1 MASHSPTD
9 EPLKE
14 LKHDA
19 VPGYMRAF
27 IIAFAAMTLYLV
39 IVLIVSPGRTK
50 GHHDSDHGHDDQ
62 HSTKSE
68 AAHHDS
74 H

>member
-9 EPLKE
+9 EPLLE

-19 VPGYMRAF
+19 VPGYMRVF
-27 IIAFAAMTLYLV
+27 LIAFAVMTLYLAL
-39 IVLIVSPGRTK
+39 ILIVSPGK
-50 GHHDSDHGHDDQ
+50 AEKHHGGHDD
-62 HSTKSE
+62 K
-68 AAHHDS
+68 HHES